1 MPTLPAPSFSVRK
14 DSGLLNEYG
23 TLAKF
28 AAAIILNRWN
38 KAKAVRPLLPMKRR
52 QPRLVVARR
61 KTIVDSLL
69 GLGHPPPM
77 TSTMAS
83 MRSITTARERTAHW
97 TKIRRSRARFSGLAA
112 SCHMT
117 WSAGFITSTSESNF
131 SVRTRRTTAA
141 P

>member
-28 AAAIILNRWN
+28 AAAITLNRWN

-97 TKIRRSRARFSGLAA
+97 TKIRRFSRPVQRVGRIVSHDLVA
-112 SCHMT
+112 S
-117 WSAGFITSTSESNF
+117 SPIRPESNF
-131 SVRTRRTTAA
+131 SVRTGSPHDFA
-141 P
+141 